1 MRPVAELPRFS
12 DQFET
17 GATATS
23 CWIIDPQGGVMSF
36 NPLNERGIPL
46 ERQFRN
52 WSELNVAPYDT
63 RDVHPYTRC
72 RVIAMNGIE
81 VEAIINSHNFNR
93 HTADTGIKQKLA
105 MVRRVE
111 QQQQKA
117 VNWLIPAQETPL
129 ERTIGY
135 EQVAVDLTAWLA
147 RHEPDPYLTKVYE
160 FALLE
165 DFDHLYR
172 YANLMDMIGEKRKAE
187 DITGGLSEIMP
198 GRPTIFHHRDPHDT
212 LNRPMTLTAADTQSV
227 MNAITIVAAEQQTM
241 NWYMNIGNIPE
252 DPLARALY
260 LEIAQVEEEHVT
272 HYESI
277 LDPTLSWLTNL
288 VLHEYNECWLYWSC
302 MQTEVDNRI
311 KALWEL
317 HLNMEIEHLRIAT
330 QMLRDV
336 EGVEAESFLPAGGM
350 PEPMT
355 FETNKEYVRD
365 VLDRTVMWTP
375 YDAQFVPV
383 TDLPPDHR
391 FFEYQ
396 RTVNAGGSPGE
407 EVISRHRAE
416 FDDEYRSV
424 TEGPHPV
431 AGLREDGRHE
441 GLGYHSAGGRTPNPQ
456 EV

>member
-1 MRPVAELPRFS
+1 V
-12 DQFET
+12 
-17 GATATS
+17 
-23 CWIIDPQGGVMSF
+23 SF
-36 NPLNERGIPL
+36 NPLKERGIPL

-52 WSELNVAPYDT
+52 WSELNTVPYDT
-63 RDVHPYTRC
+63 RGVHPYTRC

-81 VEAIINSHNFNR
+81 VEAVINSHNFNR

-117 VNWLIPAQETPL
+117 VNWLIPGDETTI

-165 DFDHLYR
+165 DFDHLFR
-172 YANLMDMIGEKRKAE
+172 YANLTDMMGEKRKAE
-187 DITGGLSEIMP
+187 DITGGLTEIMP

-241 NWYMNIGNIPE
+241 NWYMNIGQIPE
-252 DPLARALY
+252 EPLARALY
-260 LEIAQVEEEHVT
+260 LEISQVEEEHVT

-302 MQTEVDNRI
+302 MQTEDDNRI

-330 QMLRDV
+330 EMLRDV
-336 EGVEAESFLPAGGM
+336 EGVEAESFLPAAGM

-355 FETNKEYVRD
+355 FEFNKEYVRD
-365 VLDRTVMWTP
+365 VLDRTIMWTP

-383 TDLPPDHR
+383 TELP
-391 FFEYQ
+391 
-396 RTVNAGGSPGE
+396 RTTASSI
-407 EVISRHRAE
+407 IS
-416 FDDEYRSV
+416 
-424 TEGPHPV
+424 GW
-431 AGLREDGRHE
+431 
-441 GLGYHSAGGRTPNPQ
+441 
-456 EV
+456 